1 VILLFKRKCQLNA
14 CLKTKS
20 PQNNSA
26 LQSFFFVVCSSLPSV
41 THCQHKVSFGKH
53 FFWGHCM
60 NDGGDLA
67 FFLLSLAA
75 VSPGFP
81 KWVFQETAGRLQGTE
96 APE

>member
-1 VILLFKRKCQLNA
+1 
-14 CLKTKS
+14 
-20 PQNNSA
+20 
-26 LQSFFFVVCSSLPSV
+26 
-41 THCQHKVSFGKH
+41 
-53 FFWGHCM
+53 M

-81 KWVFQETAGRLQGTE
+81 KWVFQETAGRLQGSE

>member
-1 VILLFKRKCQLNA
+1 MSVKCLSENKISTKQLCSSIL
-14 CLKTKS
+14 
-20 PQNNSA
+20 
-26 LQSFFFVVCSSLPSV
+26 FFVVCSSLPSV

-60 NDGGDLA
+60 KDGGDLA

-81 KWVFQETAGRLQGTE
+81 KWVFQETAGRLQGSE